1 MYLDGLISQARTF
14 NQGLQRS
21 ISDSFVRTFIAGFS
35 VGGSASSVNFEVINA
50 TVSGNSLVVAATSS
64 NVNLVWLSY
73 IVYSSSS
80 LQATYLV
87 SSGSVGLG
95 LSNANFALLEAGTTS
110 LYGFSE
116 FTSSSGTYFDIDSRL
131 SSQL

>member
-1 MYLDGLISQARTF
+1 M
-14 NQGLQRS
+14 
-21 ISDSFVRTFIAGFS
+21 SDSFVRNFVAGFS
-35 VGGSASSVNFEVINA
+35 VGGSASAVNFEVINA
-50 TVSGNSLVVAATSS
+50 TVSGNNLVVAATST

-87 SSGSVGLG
+87 SSGSIGIG

-110 LYGFSE
+110 IFGFS
-116 FTSSSGTYFDIDSRL
+116 
-131 SSQL
+131 